1 MLTALIVHVLI
12 VQVQAA
18 LLQSRLF
25 FSITAA
31 AASGTAHA
39 ELAKAFHALTLL
51 EVVQLE
57 HLPYLDFAGL
67 ALATRVREAPRPVQ
81 GFVP

>member
-1 MLTALIVHVLI
+1 MTALIVHVLI

-25 FSITAA
+25 FFAITAA